1 MRLIAAAKRVA
12 KRHWPAL
19 SIRTILLATFLF
31 VAALPGV
38 GAVALRVYENTL
50 VQQTEAELIA
60 QGAVLAAAY
69 RAAWGDR
76 LQGEGPLAP
85 EPPTIDLRSDPV
97 LPAMPEPVPA
107 GAADPRAMA
116 VGQALAPVMHDAA
129 AVTLSSARLL
139 DGAGIIVAGGKN
151 LGLSFAGVPEVRR
164 ALGGQVATTLRTR
177 VENPYGM
184 HSPLEWLSRAVTIRV
199 HHVRPVVAGGRV
211 VGVVMLSRSPRGL
224 FVGIY
229 QDRGKIAVGVVLI
242 FLTLLVLAGLLS
254 RGIARPIRELTRAT
268 EKVSRGEVAIPNAP
282 ATAAIEIREL
292 YAHFATMAERIDI
305 RARYLRDF
313 AAAVSHEF
321 KTPLAGIRG
330 ALELLGE
337 HEMTRDESRRF
348 LANAGA
354 DADRLALLVQRLLEM
369 ARADMAT
376 VQGGACDLG
385 VVIAG
390 LGDTGVSITVIG
402 EGGEVPIDAET
413 LATILSILLENSRQ
427 AGAGAVTLQL
437 DRDPE
442 VATIRYLDDGP
453 GVPPGDRDRIFTPFF
468 TSRREQ
474 GGTGLGLPIAHS
486 LLSAAGGSVG
496 LVFSAEGAAFLLTL
510 PVRG

>member
-12 KRHWPAL
+12 KRYWPAL
-19 SIRTILLATFLF
+19 SIRTILLATFIF

-69 RAAWGDR
+69 RAGWGDR
-76 LQGEGPLAP
+76 LQGERPLAP
-85 EPPTIDLRSDPV
+85 EPPTIDLRSDAV
-97 LPAMPEPVPA
+97 LPAMPGPVPA
-107 GAADPRAMA
+107 GLADPRAVA
-116 VGQALAPVMHDAA
+116 VGQALAPVMRDAA
-129 AVTLSSARLL
+129 AVTLSAARLL
-139 DGAGIIVAGGKN
+139 DGTGVVVAGREDV
-151 LGLSFAGVPEVRR
+151 GLSFADAPEVRR
-164 ALGGQVATTLRTR
+164 ALAGQAATTLRTR
-177 VENPYGM
+177 VENPYGV

-199 HHVRPVVAGGRV
+199 HHVRPVVVGGRV
-211 VGVVMLSRSPRGL
+211 VGVVMLSRSPRSL

-229 QDRGKIAVGVVLI
+229 QDRGKIAVGVALI

-268 EKVSRGEVAIPNAP
+268 EKVSRGEVSIPDAP

-292 YAHFATMAERIDI
+292 YAHFAAMAARIDM

-337 HEMTRDESRRF
+337 HEMTRDERHRF
-348 LANAGA
+348 LANASA
-354 DADRLALLVQRLLEM
+354 DADRLALLVQRLLEL

-376 VQGGACDLG
+376 MQGGACDLG
-385 VVIAG
+385 AVAG
-390 LGDTGVSITVIG
+390 RLGDAGMSVTVTG

-427 AGAGAVTLQL
+427 AGAHAAMLQL
-437 DRDPE
+437 DRE
-442 VATIRYLDDGP
+442 MGAVMLRYKDDGP
-453 GVPPGDRDRIFTPFF
+453 GIPQGDRDRIFTPFF
-468 TSRREQ
+468 TGRREQ
-474 GGTGLGLPIAHS
+474 GGTGLGLPIARS
-486 LLSAAGGSVG
+486 LVSAAGGSVD
-496 LVFSAEGAAFLLTL
+496 LEPLERGAAFVLTL
-510 PVRG
+510 PARG